1 MYLLDLR
8 TLCGGDK
15 AGDVL
20 LSCYPT
26 EPEMESHMPEEEISV
41 VDPDFVVDLILEFLE
56 IHIEISPDIPPVGDI
71 VEGDLP
77 FVDRLEVLATSVEV
91 RDTVARKVSEAQ
103 AAGNAFPLPN
113 AQDLA
118 AARERRLAR

>member
-1 MYLLDLR
+1 
-8 TLCGGDK
+8 
-15 AGDVL
+15 
-20 LSCYPT
+20 
-26 EPEMESHMPEEEISV
+26 MPEEDIFT

-56 IHIEISPDIPPVGDI
+56 IHVEISHEIPPVNEIVDGDRVF
-71 VEGDLP
+71 VE
-77 FVDRLEVLATSVEV
+77 RLEVLATSAEV
-91 RDTVARKVSEAQ
+91 RGTIARKVSEAQ